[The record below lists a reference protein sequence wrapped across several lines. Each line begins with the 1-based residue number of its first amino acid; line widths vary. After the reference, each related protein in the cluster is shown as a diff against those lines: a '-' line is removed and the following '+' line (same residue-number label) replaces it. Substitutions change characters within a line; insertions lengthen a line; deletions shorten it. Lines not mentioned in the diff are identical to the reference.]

1 MDISTWVEYHYL
13 KLLCLELNDLKFEFA
28 FGPKSCLPSHA
39 SIFGVILPVFGI
51 LFLLLVV
58 SLFWLGLVLARV
70 GVGVLEQAEWPCNF
84 IPTSEKSSFFV
95 QCRWDIVHCQNG
107 SWQSWLEHVVWAL
120 PVSLPLGTLNLEL
133 SEQRNMRK
141 KKKKNGEIWMVTIH
155 WQCGSRDISALF
167 LDDRGPVIVTAD
179 DSDAS

>member
-1 MDISTWVEYHYL
+1 MDISTWVEHHYL
-13 KLLCLELNDLKFEFA
+13 KLHCLEFNDLKFEFA

-39 SIFGVILPVFGI
+39 SIFGVILPVFDI

-84 IPTSEKSSFFV
+84 IPTSGKSSFFV
-95 QCRWDIVHCQNG
+95 QCQWDIVHCQNG

-120 PVSLPLGTLNLEL
+120 QVSLPLGTLNLEL
-133 SEQRNMRK
+133 SEQRNMK
-141 KKKKNGEIWMVTIH
+141 KKKRTEKYEWLQFTDSVAAVIYQHCSLTTV
-155 WQCGSRDISALF
+155 AL
-167 LDDRGPVIVTAD
+167 
-179 DSDAS
+179 S